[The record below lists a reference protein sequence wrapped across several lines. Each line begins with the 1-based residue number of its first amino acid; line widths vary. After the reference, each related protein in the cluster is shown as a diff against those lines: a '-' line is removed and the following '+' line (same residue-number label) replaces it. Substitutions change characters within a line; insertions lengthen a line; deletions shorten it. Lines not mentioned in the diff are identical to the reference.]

1 MLRAIQYPNLCR
13 KWRTERKW
21 VVHFRNI
28 DNSKEKSSWL
38 AVFIT
43 FLIYLK
49 EEYFTEKKLKTSN
62 PWQRNWFYIK
72 MKWRCTKNPPS
83 YKLLFNITLFNLFV
97 CLGFIVLLEIFHS
110 YVDVNITSE
119 GLQILTFARHSWP
132 LSSEGS
138 LACNTYFDTEH
149 PFIMVISEDPWHS
162 NLLPSV

>member
-1 MLRAIQYPNLCR
+1 MLRAIQYPNLYR

-28 DNSKEKSSWL
+28 DNSKEKSSWF

-83 YKLLFNITLFNLFV
+83 YKLLFNITLFNLFIWGLSSYSRIFTHMETSILPV
-97 CLGFIVLLEIFHS
+97 KGCKFWPMLSIHCLWAVSVDSNTQHS
-110 YVDVNITSE
+110 ACGANALTHCTTAAVNIT
-119 GLQILTFARHSWP
+119 
-132 LSSEGS
+132 
-138 LACNTYFDTEH
+138 
-149 PFIMVISEDPWHS
+149 
-162 NLLPSV
+162 